1 MSYKITYG
9 VSRFD
14 KPVRKK
20 TSIILGLVMIC
31 VFLSVLLF
39 REDIRDFLIPRQQ
52 WQSVSFAYETFE
64 DALEQGSGVAD
75 AITAFCAQI
84 VENAGLP
91 HE

>member
-20 TSIILGLVMIC
+20 TPIILGLVMIC
-31 VFLSVLLF
+31 AFLSVPLF
-39 REDIRDFLIPRQQ
+39 REGIRDFLIPRQQ
-52 WQSVSFAYETFE
+52 WQSVSSAYETFE
-64 DALEQGSGVAD
+64 DVLEQGSGVAD

-84 VENAGLP
+84 VENAGFP
-91 HE
+91 YE